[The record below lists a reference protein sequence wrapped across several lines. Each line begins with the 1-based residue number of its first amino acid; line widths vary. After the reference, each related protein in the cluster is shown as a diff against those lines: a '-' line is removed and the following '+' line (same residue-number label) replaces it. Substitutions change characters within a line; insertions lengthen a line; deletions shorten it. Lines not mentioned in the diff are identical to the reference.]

1 MSFKVIKNNSF
12 LKKIVVTCT
21 KYTNGVFV
29 FNELKENFKKSDKIL
44 SLGCG
49 TCLFDEH
56 AILQG
61 CNVTSIDI
69 YDGSLSDSVTPIVY
83 EGKKIPLKN
92 KDSDVT
98 LLLSVLHHLNHQN
111 ELLNEVKRVSKKI
124 IIQEDLISSKLGIKL
139 YSIFDNLLNLEI
151 STQKNNY
158 HSFNEWKDIF
168 KKNGL
173 NLQSVKMKKSYF
185 LINQAIFI
193 LEAL

>member
-1 MSFKVIKNNSF
+1 VSFKIVKNNNF
-12 LKKIVVTCT
+12 LKKIFVTCT
-21 KYTNGVFV
+21 KHTNGISV
-29 FNELKENFKKSDKIL
+29 FNELRENFKKSDKIL

-61 CNVTSIDI
+61 HEITSIDI
-69 YDGSLSDSVTPIVY
+69 YNGSLSDLVTPIVY
-83 EGKKIPLKN
+83 DGKKIPLKN

-111 ELLNEVKRVSKKI
+111 ELLLEAKRVSKKI
-124 IIQEDLISSKLGIKL
+124 IIQEDLVSSKIGIKL
-139 YSIFDNLLNLEI
+139 YSIFDNILNLEI

-168 KKNGL
+168 KRNGL
-173 NLQSVKMKKSYF
+173 NLQSVKMKKGYF
-185 LINQAIFI
+185 FINQVLFVLDAS
-193 LEAL
+193 